1 MQSLSHQHKQLQIIS
16 LQEAGNIDVISATSG
31 ASFLSFSL
39 AGVSVASILLN
50 ILNICYEQLG
60 AWER

>member
-1 MQSLSHQHKQLQIIS
+1 MQILFHQHKQLQIIS
-16 LQEAGNIDVISATSG
+16 LQEAGDIYVIGAASG

-50 ILNICYEQLG
+50 IPNIRYEQLG
-60 AWER
+60 A